1 MVRKLL
7 NRLIGRT
14 DSSIDAV
21 NAYVEGNASSDEI
34 ELVQKMM
41 RADASLE
48 KDLSTQQ
55 ALRSVLGRIDSVE
68 APRSFAISPEMV
80 AAAERSDSGI
90 SRFIDLFAP
99 QRKLALAPAVIA
111 GIAALSVALLTLGD
125 ITGVVDQ
132 SGSDQAGSFS
142 TSAVSDS
149 GAADASAPALSIA
162 EDSEDGAMAPAA
174 TTEMAAAAV
183 AKSADDAAQSDDA
196 DTSALSMEAA
206 VAPESAAAGDSM
218 LAPEPENIGADSI
231 ERAVPPSD
239 IDDSISEEN
248 LITADSGNAL
258 DVSPD
263 IPVGQDLVPA
273 PLTPNDGISL
283 PLRQLQFALA
293 ALALAAVGAWA
304 GLRRARGG

>member
-1 MVRKLL
+1 VVRKLL

-14 DSSIDAV
+14 DSSIGAV
-21 NAYVEGNASSDEI
+21 NAYLEGNASSDEI
-34 ELVQKMM
+34 ELVKKMM
-41 RADASLE
+41 RTNAALE

-80 AAAERSDSGI
+80 AAAERSESGI

-142 TSAVSDS
+142 TNADNDSAAVGASIASSSIMEDS
-149 GAADASAPALSIA
+149 ADAS
-162 EDSEDGAMAPAA
+162 MAPAA
-174 TTEMAAAAV
+174 TTEMAAALA
-183 AKSADDAAQSDDA
+183 AKSAGDAAESGDA
-196 DTSALSMEAA
+196 GTAALSIDAA
-206 VAPESAAAGDSM
+206 AAPELAAAGDSM

-231 ERAVPPSD
+231 ERAPPPSD
-239 IDDSISEEN
+239 FDDSISEDN
-248 LITADSGNAL
+248 QLAADSSNAL
-258 DVSPD
+258 ELSPEMPAAQE
-263 IPVGQDLVPA
+263 IVPA

-293 ALALAAVGAWA
+293 ALALAAIGAWA
-304 GLRRARGG
+304 GLRRARGE